1 MWIAYSLLLLAAV
14 AHGIVKD
21 VYNEYN
27 LLIKLKLT
35 ARQLRD
41 LYCANI
47 VITGEWTLATAYKR
61 HTLCAA
67 VKYRLADMGEK
78 L

>member
-1 MWIAYSLLLLAAV
+1 MWIAYLLLLIVAV
-14 AHGIVKD
+14 ARGIVED
-21 VYNEYN
+21 VNNEYD
-27 LLIKLKLT
+27 LLVKLKLT

-41 LYCANI
+41 LYYANLVI
-47 VITGEWTLATAYKR
+47 VGEWTLASAYKR